1 MIKINKKSDSI
12 VIVIHEIYG
21 INQHIKSYCELLSEQ
36 NFDVLCP
43 NLLDKINPYDYSQ
56 EETAYHNF
64 IETVG
69 FTNAVKT
76 IQNLVVEL
84 KDDYNKIF
92 IVGFSVGATVA
103 WLCSELKYLN
113 GIVGYYG
120 SRIRNY
126 MDIKP
131 KCPTLLFFPEEE
143 SSFNVNELIVMLQNK
158 NIDVHKFAGKHGFS
172 DSYSPKYHAESS
184 KKAFEKT
191 IDFLKRNEGTSFV

>member
-126 MDIKP
+126 IDIQP
-131 KCPTLLFFPEEE
+131 KCPTMLYFPEEE
-143 SSFNVNELIVMLQNK
+143 PSFSVNELVATLNNK
-158 NIDVHKFAGKHGFS
+158 NIDVHKFKGKHGFG
-172 DSYSPKYHAESS
+172 DSYSPKYNAESS
-184 KKAFEKT
+184 KLTFNKT
-191 IDFLKRNEGTSFV
+191 VSFLKQN

>member
-21 INQHIKSYCELLSEQ
+21 INQHIKSYCELLSKQ

-43 NLLDKINPYDYSQ
+43 NLLNKINPYDYSQ

-64 IETVG
+64 IDNVG

-103 WLCSELKYLN
+103 WLCSELKYLD

-120 SRIRNY
+120 SRIRDY
-126 MDIKP
+126 IDIQP
-131 KCPTLLFFPEEE
+131 KCSTMLYFPEEE
-143 SSFNVNELIVMLQNK
+143 PSFSVNELVAILNNK
-158 NIDVHKFAGKHGFS
+158 NIDVHKFKGKHGFS
-172 DSYSPKYHAESS
+172 DSYSQKYNAESS
-184 KKAFEKT
+184 QLTFNKT
-191 IDFLKRNEGTSFV
+191 VSFLKQN